1 MSNLLMSY
9 HSTTSVTHI
18 DDCTCI
24 GKSRGAV
31 MGNEN
36 TSRFAQHGFHPIIT
50 SLHQNHVIVTSDHTI
65 ATTYSLKPDYV
76 RIAR

>member
-1 MSNLLMSY
+1 MY
-9 HSTTSVTHI
+9 WEV
-18 DDCTCI
+18 
-24 GKSRGAV
+24 K
-31 MGNEN
+31 GNEN